1 MVAIA
6 AHKQSEEVKKQLAEG
21 IRPHIDIFRTAALG
35 YLDDV
40 IDRARPGRC
49 SPTTSGSAR
58 KEVERPGASARSRL
72 YSRGRRRRLSDY
84 A

>member
-1 MVAIA
+1 MGAQGMVAIA

-40 IDRARPGRC
+40 IDPRETRPLLAHYLKLCEG
-49 SPTTSGSAR
+49 
-58 KEVERPGASARSRL
+58 KKVERPWRKREIAPV
-72 YSRGRRRRLSDY
+72 
-84 A
+84 